1 MYDELSKLA
10 QCFLVD
16 MIEKNVVVEA
26 LERHNMHGS
35 HEDVVG
41 VSEMVKVLTFL
52 FDKLDQNDKAKI
64 DIPLSI
70 DLSLNWLLNV
80 YDR

>member
-1 MYDELSKLA
+1 MIS
-10 QCFLVD
+10 VD
-16 MIEKNVVVEA
+16 MIEKNVIVEA

-52 FDKLDQNDKAKI
+52 FDKLDQNEKAKI
-64 DIPLSI
+64 DVPLSI

>member
-1 MYDELSKLA
+1 M
-10 QCFLVD
+10 V
-16 MIEKNVVVEA
+16 EKNIVVEL

-35 HEDVVG
+35 HEDVIG
-41 VSEMVKVLTFL
+41 VSEMVKVLAFI
-52 FDKLDQNDKAKI
+52 FNKLDQKEKEAI